1 MLTLLKN
8 ARILTMIDNQD
19 IFEGDILIENNRI
32 KLIKSNIDL
41 DCDLVIDCNK
51 NLLMPGFKNAHT
63 HSAMSFARSASDDL
77 PLDRWLNDCIFPME
91 DKLSKQDQYVLSKIS
106 ILEYLTSGIT
116 SCFDMYYNPYEMMQ
130 ACLDYNYRAVLLGTV
145 NDFRES
151 VQEMIDAYKNIN
163 SNENHLIRYEMGFHA
178 EYTCSDE
185 ILKEL
190 AKASKRLHAKI
201 FAHSSETLKEVEE
214 CKKRHNGMTPVEY
227 TNYLGL
233 FDYGGGIFHGVVLSE
248 NDIKILK
255 EKNVGVVSCP
265 GSNSKLAS
273 GVACLDKYLENGL
286 LLGLG
291 TDGPGSNNGLDM
303 FYEMRLASVLQKLI
317 NHNPASG
324 QALDI
329 LKMATVGSAH
339 IMGLEEADTLQVGKL
354 ADIIMIDLSQPN
366 MQPINNIAKN
376 IVYSGSKSNIKMTMV
391 DGKILYMDHKFY
403 VNENIEEL
411 YKKAQTITDRLKSFN

>member
-1 MLTLLKN
+1 MSQNAEGLK
-8 ARILTMIDNQD
+8 
-19 IFEGDILIENNRI
+19 
-32 KLIKSNIDL
+32 
-41 DCDLVIDCNK
+41 
-51 NLLMPGFKNAHT
+51 
-63 HSAMSFARSASDDL
+63 SDQ
-77 PLDRWLNDCIFPME
+77 
-91 DKLSKQDQYVLSKIS
+91 K
-106 ILEYLTSGIT
+106 T
-116 SCFDMYYNPYEMMQ
+116 
-130 ACLDYNYRAVLLGTV
+130 
-145 NDFRES
+145 
-151 VQEMIDAYKNIN
+151 
-163 SNENHLIRYEMGFHA
+163 
-178 EYTCSDE
+178 
-185 ILKEL
+185 
-190 AKASKRLHAKI
+190 
-201 FAHSSETLKEVEE
+201 
-214 CKKRHNGMTPVEY
+214 
-227 TNYLGL
+227 
-233 FDYGGGIFHGVVLSE
+233 
-248 NDIKILK
+248 KILK

-273 GVACLDKYLENGL
+273 GVAPLDKYLDNKL